1 MNDFKGK
8 VAVVTGAASGI
19 GQALAQRCAEEGM
32 RVVLADVD
40 EAGLAQM
47 EAALREGGAD
57 AISVRTD
64 VSKRE
69 DVQTLA
75 DKTLAA
81 FGKVHLLFNNAGV
94 GAGLTP
100 WDTTWNDWDWVLG
113 VNLWGPINGVK
124 IFTPIMLAQ
133 NEPAHIVNTASLAGL
148 LAYHPN
154 ASYQLTKHAVVAL
167 SENMFFA
174 LAQRNALVKV
184 SVLCPSWVQTRIF
197 EAERS
202 RPAEL
207 ANPPVEPTPEQLFFY
222 NLIQQALA
230 AGIQPSAVADAVF
243 EAIREERFY
252 IVIPDDDDMRRRIEE
267 RSQGILNGKAPA
279 FTP

>member
-1 MNDFKGK
+1 MNEFKGK

-19 GQALAQRCAEEGM
+19 GGALAQRCAAEGM

-47 EAALREGGAD
+47 EAALTEGGAE

-64 VSKRE
+64 VSKRD
-69 DVQTLA
+69 DVQALA

-94 GAGLTP
+94 GAGITP
-100 WDTTWNDWDWVLG
+100 WDTTWNDWEWVMG
-113 VNLWGPINGVK
+113 VNLWGPIHGVK

-154 ASYQLTKHAVVAL
+154 ATYQVTKHAVVAL
-167 SENMFFA
+167 SEQMFFA
-174 LAQRNALVKV
+174 LAQRNAPVKV

-207 ANPPVEPTPEQLFFY
+207 ANPPAAPTPQDLFFY
-222 NLIQQALA
+222 KLIMDALA
-230 AGIQPSAVADAVF
+230 SGIPPAEVADRVF

-252 IVIPDDDDMRRRIEE
+252 IITHDDSYKRVEE
-267 RSQGILNGKAPA
+267 RLQGILDGHAPA

>member
-1 MNDFKGK
+1 MNEFRGK

-19 GQALAQRCAEEGM
+19 GQALAQRCAQEGM

-40 EAGLAQM
+40 EAGLAQL
-47 EAALREGGAD
+47 EAALKDGGAE
-57 AISVRTD
+57 AISVRAD

-69 DVQTLA
+69 DVQALA

-94 GAGLTP
+94 GAGRAAWETS
-100 WDTTWNDWDWVLG
+100 WNDWEWVLG

-124 IFTPIMLAQ
+124 VFTPIMLDQ
-133 NEPAHIVNTASLAGL
+133 NEPAHIVNTASMAGL
-148 LAYHPN
+148 LAYHPTGP
-154 ASYQLTKHAVVAL
+154 YQVSKHAVVAL
-167 SENMFFA
+167 SEHMYFA
-174 LAQRNALVKV
+174 LASRNAPVKV
-184 SVLCPSWVQTRIF
+184 SVLCPYWVQTRIM
-197 EAERS
+197 ESERT

-207 ANPPVEPTPEQLFFY
+207 ANPPIAPTPEE
-222 NLIQQALA
+222 IQMYYFMLKAIA
-230 AGIQPSAVADAVF
+230 EGVPPDEVAGTVF

-252 IVIPDDDDMRRRIEE
+252 IVVPDDDDMRRRIEE
-267 RSQGILNGKAPA
+267 RLQGVRDGQAPA

>member
-19 GQALAQRCAEEGM
+19 GQALARRCAQEGM

-47 EAALREGGAD
+47 AAALKDGGTEVLH
-57 AISVRTD
+57 VRTD
-64 VSKRE
+64 VSKRD
-69 DVQTLA
+69 DVQALA

-94 GAGLTP
+94 GAGITP
-100 WDTTWNDWDWVLG
+100 WDTTWNDWEWVMG
-113 VNLWGPINGVK
+113 VNLWGPIHGVK

-148 LAYHPN
+148 IAYHPN
-154 ASYQLTKHAVVAL
+154 AAYHVTKHAVVAL
-167 SENMFFA
+167 SENTYFA
-174 LAQRNALVKV
+174 LAQRNAPVKV
-184 SVLCPSWVQTRIF
+184 SVLCPSWVQTRII

-207 ANPPVEPTPEQLFFY
+207 ANPPAQPTPTDLFFY

-230 AGIQPSAVADAVF
+230 SGIQPEEAADKVF
-243 EAIREERFY
+243 QAIREERFY
-252 IVIPDDDDMRRRIEE
+252 ILTHDDDSVHRVEE
-267 RSQGILNGKAPA
+267 RLQGILDGKAPA